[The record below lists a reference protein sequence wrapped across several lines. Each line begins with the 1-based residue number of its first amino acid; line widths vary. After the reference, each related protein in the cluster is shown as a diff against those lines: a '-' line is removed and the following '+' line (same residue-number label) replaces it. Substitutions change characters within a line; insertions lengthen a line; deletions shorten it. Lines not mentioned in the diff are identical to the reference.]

1 MGYSLKQP
9 QWCYSLKRAAD
20 QKYHRSLKLLMA
32 RKLRFL
38 TAFLIEWMKA
48 DVLRAQWLCYVSVQ
62 SLWVVPKQ
70 SGEKKSGLIDTFERY
85 TQSSQASNGIKTLIW
100 APPITWTLP
109 EVCCFKSS
117 SYYNHLYDI
126 MSMSVA
132 CFVALWDYVF
142 KRNHAVYI
150 HISWRVRWL
159 A

>member
-1 MGYSLKQP
+1 
-9 QWCYSLKRAAD
+9 
-20 QKYHRSLKLLMA
+20 MA

-38 TAFLIEWMKA
+38 TALLIEWMKA

-100 APPITWTLP
+100 APPITWRLP

-117 SYYNHLYDI
+117 SHYNHLYDI

-142 KRNHAVYI
+142 QEKPCSLRSHFLEGQMACITSVLAWVMHSFSFYHWAVCTDTDKT
-150 HISWRVRWL
+150 
-159 A
+159 